1 MFSINEACN
10 ELEQLPCPMHCG
22 HCVLYGHNNIL
33 QNVSFCVPQNKV
45 SHTSVEGHIS
55 LYSGAQTPQE
65 SLRSCSSAQNIFHHL
80 EAEINTSQ
88 MHTHN
93 SSPLICDEAF
103 NTTANV
109 GNNLTVT
116 LSKTR
121 NILRALRKSAYYY
134 RDITTA
140 IAA

>member
-1 MFSINEACN
+1 MNSNSFPVLCIAVTVCYMVTITFFKTSPFVFLRIKSESVIH
-10 ELEQLPCPMHCG
+10 LWKDIFHC
-22 HCVLYGHNNIL
+22 I
-33 QNVSFCVPQNKV
+33 QDS
-45 SHTSVEGHIS
+45 
-55 LYSGAQTPQE
+55 PQE
-65 SLRSCSSAQNIFHHL
+65 CLRSCSSAQNIFHHL

-88 MHTHN
+88 THTHN